1 MNALQSGKH
10 VDNQERTPLSQILV
24 PIHSSPDN
32 SIQERPGE
40 EEEESDLSFEK
51 IFGEELKILG
61 EADRVC
67 QNKETVLDNC
77 CFELNFE
84 KLFLDELRFLENKQQ
99 PNFYTSTMNL
109 GVEKIVKEKLVVR
122 EQTFTNQESKSNMH
136 DTNNTYLPLPQK
148 SLNTPE
154 CLEF

>member
-1 MNALQSGKH
+1 M
-10 VDNQERTPLSQILV
+10 
-24 PIHSSPDN
+24 
-32 SIQERPGE
+32 
-40 EEEESDLSFEK
+40 
-51 IFGEELKILG
+51 
-61 EADRVC
+61 
-67 QNKETVLDNC
+67 LDNC

-154 CLEF
+154 CLEFQHIVDYIMLNLFKIRGRIFSNKVGFNVEHELFMLNISFYIVYFVYFRIIKRIYSSLI